1 MVAAY
6 YFEGHLLGPQVLMVL
21 FDIMASH
28 WAMMTWHDA
37 RLAES
42 AAALAQLQQVRPR
55 ECSCHSCPCKPC
67 INCGCTT
74 RASAQLI
81 CAC

>member
-1 MVAAY
+1 
-6 YFEGHLLGPQVLMVL
+6 MVL

-42 AAALAQLQQVRPR
+42 AAALAQLQQASNNTANYWSNDATVL
-55 ECSCHSCPCKPC
+55 
-67 INCGCTT
+67 CGQT
-74 RASAQLI
+74 AI
-81 CAC
+81 AC